1 MCLTLFK
8 TSDTSSQ
15 TSNPELRTLPTM
27 YQLIKRFFDFLFALI
42 ALIIL
47 SPLLIPIVILLK
59 LTGEHDVFYFQ
70 KRVGLKNKEFDIWKF
85 ATMMKN
91 SPNIGTGEITLRNDP
106 RVTKMGRFLRKTKI
120 NELPQIINVLKGDM
134 SIVGPRPL
142 MKKSFDQYTPEVQK
156 VIYNTR
162 PGITGIGSVIFR
174 DEEKIVSDSKDIH
187 ETYRKIFQY
196 KGAVEMWYQ
205 QHVSF
210 YTDFMIIFLTAW
222 HIIFSESKLVYKVFP
237 KLPKRDF

>member
-1 MCLTLFK
+1 
-8 TSDTSSQ
+8 
-15 TSNPELRTLPTM
+15 M
-27 YQLIKRFFDFLFALI
+27 YQFIKRFFDIIFSLV

-47 SPLLIPIVILLK
+47 SPLLIPIVIILK
-59 LTGEHDVFYFQ
+59 LTGEHEVFYFQ
-70 KRVGLKNKEFDIWKF
+70 KRVGLGNREFNIWKF
-85 ATMMKN
+85 ATMMKD

-106 RVTKMGRFLRKTKI
+106 RVTRAGRFLRKTKI
-120 NELPQIINVLKGDM
+120 NELPQVINVLIGDM

-142 MKKSFDQYTPEVQK
+142 MKKSFDLYSMEVQK

-174 DEEKIVSDSKDIH
+174 DEEKIVSESPDIQAA
-187 ETYRKIFQY
+187 YKKIFQY

-205 QHVSF
+205 QHISF

-222 HIIFSESKLVYKVFP
+222 HIIFSESQLVYKVFP
-237 KLPKRDF
+237 SLPKRDF

>member
-1 MCLTLFK
+1 
-8 TSDTSSQ
+8 
-15 TSNPELRTLPTM
+15 M
-27 YQLIKRFFDFLFALI
+27 YKVIKRFFDFVFSLI

-47 SPLLIPIVILLK
+47 SPLLIPIIIILK
-59 LTGEHDVFYFQ
+59 LTGEHEVFYFQ
-70 KRVGLKNKEFDIWKF
+70 ERIGFKNRSFDIWKF

-91 SPNIGTGEITLRNDP
+91 SPNIGPGEITLRNDP
-106 RVTKMGRFLRKTKI
+106 RVTRAGKFLRKTKL

-142 MKKSFDQYTPEVQK
+142 MEKSFNHYNDEVK
-156 VIYNTR
+156 SMIYNSR

-174 DEEKIVSDSKDIH
+174 DEEKIMSESKDLQA
-187 ETYRKIFQY
+187 TYKAIFQY

-205 QHVSF
+205 QHFSF

-237 KLPKRDF
+237 TLPRREF